1 MLLRL
6 FSYAMVG
13 VLLLPMVVLVLTSF
27 TTASYV
33 SFPPQGYTLKW
44 YAEALNRRE
53 FLDSLELSLL
63 VAAVTAVIAITL
75 GTMVALGIVRFRF
88 AGRELINAFFM
99 SPLVLPT
106 VVIGIALL
114 QFYNRVGIASGLA
127 SLIVGHVIVTMP
139 YAIRLVASSLT
150 GLDRN
155 IELAA
160 RNLGA
165 APIRAFVTV
174 TLPLIVPGM
183 TAGLVFAFITSF
195 DNVTISIFLATPRMT
210 TLPVRIYN
218 FWDQPI
224 VPWLLAICSLVI
236 LWTVIVIWLIER
248 TVSLQGI
255 FGWRNNQQA

>member
-6 FSYAMVG
+6 FSYLMVG
-13 VLLLPMVVLVLTSF
+13 FLLLPMVIIVLASF
-27 TTASYV
+27 TSASYV
-33 SFPPQGYTLKW
+33 SFPPQGFTLKW
-44 YAEALNRRE
+44 YGEALRRRE
-53 FLDSLELSLL
+53 FLDSLKLSLI
-63 VAAVTAVIAITL
+63 VAIGTSAIAMAM
-75 GTMVALGIVRFRF
+75 GTMVAVGIVRYRF

-99 SPLVLPT
+99 SPLIIPT

-114 QFYNRVGIASGLA
+114 QFYNQVGLA
-127 SLIVGHVIVTMP
+127 TGVTTLIIGHVIVTVP

-160 RNLGA
+160 RTLGA
-165 APIRAFVTV
+165 APMRAFLKV

-183 TAGLVFAFITSF
+183 VAGSVFAFITSF
-195 DNVTISIFLATPRMT
+195 DNVTISIFLATPRMV

-224 VPWLLAICSLVI
+224 VPWLLAICSLI
-236 LWTVIVIWLIER
+236 IAWTVIVIWAIER
-248 TVSLQGI
+248 TISVQGI
-255 FGWRNNQQA
+255 FGLQRNQ

>member
-6 FSYAMVG
+6 FSYLMVG
-13 VLLLPMVVLVLTSF
+13 FLLLPMVIIVLASF
-27 TTASYV
+27 TSASYV
-33 SFPPQGYTLKW
+33 SFPPQGFTLKW
-44 YAEALNRRE
+44 YGEALRRRE
-53 FLDSLELSLL
+53 FLDSLKLSLI
-63 VAAVTAVIAITL
+63 VAIGTSAIAMVL
-75 GTMVALGIVRFRF
+75 GTMVAVGIVRYRF

-99 SPLVLPT
+99 SPLIIPT

-114 QFYNRVGIASGLA
+114 QFYNQVGLA
-127 SLIVGHVIVTMP
+127 TGVTTLIIGHVIVTVP

-160 RNLGA
+160 RTLGA
-165 APIRAFVTV
+165 APMRAFLKV

-183 TAGLVFAFITSF
+183 VAGSVFAFITSF
-195 DNVTISIFLATPRMT
+195 DNVTISIFLATPRMV

-224 VPWLLAICSLVI
+224 VPWLLAICSLI
-236 LWTVIVIWLIER
+236 IAWTVIVIWAIER
-248 TVSLQGI
+248 TISVQGI
-255 FGWRNNQQA
+255 FGLQRNQ